1 MEWPTDLN
9 LKIGDYVILKHAKPI
24 EGTLGTDGIAGD
36 DVILTK
42 DVGDVEV
49 EHCLWQ
55 IHVQNQYSA
64 MKEYED
70 FYYLQMYEQHGSP
83 DAMDMDNED
92 FEDSGS
98 GDEAEDESNQ
108 MLNQLRRAAAN
119 ENTLNKKLMAMK
131 LGKPLQFGDVF
142 QLCHVQ
148 SKKMLTINSTVL
160 AKHERENIRIS
171 LHPHGDALSWFEF
184 IPRSKNDRE
193 GQQIS
198 NNAEAFIRVHE
209 RPSEFIHAAR
219 KPMREN
225 ENIREINCSLESS
238 CWNVCIYQEG
248 SSIHSN
254 KITAGQLI
262 SFQEPESSTYLTL
275 EEAKV
280 DDGMTIPAQYR
291 SGDEDEEEEPQINL
305 ILTNSSPMS
314 FSPAGDCNIGTNLL
328 WQIEKENR
336 QYGGYVSGRV
346 DRVTFRH
353 LNTGLYL
360 TLASEA
366 LTAVKHR
373 QDATFFELHPA
384 QSSNSD
390 VKNGILNNS
399 AVQLC
404 EHGEWLRLP
413 SLLLSGMATR
423 SRVSLHLMPEDA
435 PSELTATPSTSSLLE
450 HQDFAVVDKSSAT
463 PLRISSTLFQ
473 VIGVDLYVGVQASQF
488 LKSFVKSIKEGTLMD
503 DSLSNVEK
511 VVKTLFSV
519 LHNVFEFLTDH
530 LNHYGNDE
538 NMVFGFD
545 DVVKGD
551 KKTIIF
557 KQTMMREQGV
567 LTQIL
572 NIIELCGNGDLEHL
586 PDNIRRRRPHG
597 GHGTPG
603 KQNTKNNAAMLK
615 SPTSRQLIKATST
628 FKTLV
633 SQLSQGQDNTGGAK
647 ERSIKN
653 MAKMTIQRGLSRQG
667 SVDYVKRKNSSF
679 AEENSSQRRNSL
691 LGLKMVQES
700 NNDRRNSVGASARLR
715 GLQSQRSNSANFSR
729 VMTGSF
735 DGKYEGKSPM
745 NSIRNQE
752 DLQNLVKGLRTISH
766 DISVVCLKTLLA
778 IIEDNHSNQM
788 FIADKFPIILHQIK
802 DHALAVT
809 CVQEMLHDNLQM
821 LQTKVREREI
831 AIFLDLL
838 EESEMN
844 ITLLQ
849 LLRSTCSCPMGV
861 DSTQRMIATAL
872 LGSNDAKN
880 TEESKDS
887 LLDDSVPMLVLPKKL
902 YTSTTAKP
910 SVNVMS
916 RLSEEKSPTKSS
928 KYHNLLVTVSM
939 APLAKE
945 RVCLS

>member
-1 MEWPTDLN
+1 
-9 LKIGDYVILKHAKPI
+9 
-24 EGTLGTDGIAGD
+24 
-36 DVILTK
+36 
-42 DVGDVEV
+42 
-49 EHCLWQ
+49 
-55 IHVQNQYSA
+55 
-64 MKEYED
+64 
-70 FYYLQMYEQHGSP
+70 
-83 DAMDMDNED
+83 
-92 FEDSGS
+92 
-98 GDEAEDESNQ
+98 
-108 MLNQLRRAAAN
+108 
-119 ENTLNKKLMAMK
+119 
-131 LGKPLQFGDVF
+131 
-142 QLCHVQ
+142 
-148 SKKMLTINSTVL
+148 
-160 AKHERENIRIS
+160 
-171 LHPHGDALSWFEF
+171 
-184 IPRSKNDRE
+184 
-193 GQQIS
+193 
-198 NNAEAFIRVHE
+198 
-209 RPSEFIHAAR
+209 
-219 KPMREN
+219 
-225 ENIREINCSLESS
+225 
-238 CWNVCIYQEG
+238 
-248 SSIHSN
+248 
-254 KITAGQLI
+254 
-262 SFQEPESSTYLTL
+262 
-275 EEAKV
+275 
-280 DDGMTIPAQYR
+280 
-291 SGDEDEEEEPQINL
+291 
-305 ILTNSSPMS
+305 
-314 FSPAGDCNIGTNLL
+314 
-328 WQIEKENR
+328 
-336 QYGGYVSGRV
+336 
-346 DRVTFRH
+346 
-353 LNTGLYL
+353 
-360 TLASEA
+360 
-366 LTAVKHR
+366 
-373 QDATFFELHPA
+373 
-384 QSSNSD
+384 
-390 VKNGILNNS
+390 
-399 AVQLC
+399 
-404 EHGEWLRLP
+404 
-413 SLLLSGMATR
+413 
-423 SRVSLHLMPEDA
+423 
-435 PSELTATPSTSSLLE
+435 
-450 HQDFAVVDKSSAT
+450 
-463 PLRISSTLFQ
+463 
-473 VIGVDLYVGVQASQF
+473 
-488 LKSFVKSIKEGTLMD
+488 
-503 DSLSNVEK
+503 
-511 VVKTLFSV
+511 
-519 LHNVFEFLTDH
+519 
-530 LNHYGNDE
+530 
-538 NMVFGFD
+538 
-545 DVVKGD
+545 
-551 KKTIIF
+551 
-557 KQTMMREQGV
+557 MMREQGV

-633 SQLSQGQDNTGGAK
+633 SQLSQGQDNTHGGAK

-679 AEENSSQRRNSL
+679 ADETSGITSNTNSSQRRNSL

-700 NNDRRNSVGASARLR
+700 SNDRRNSVGASARRR

-735 DGKYEGKSPM
+735 NDGKYEGKYEGKSPM
-745 NSIRNQE
+745 NNIRNQE

-872 LGSNDAKN
+872 LGSNDVKN

-902 YTSTTAKP
+902 YTATTAKP

-945 RVCLS
+945 RV